1 MTEIKLNTYARVAG
15 LTYIIV
21 ILLGVFSV
29 NLIESSLIVSDDLAA
44 TYKNISGN
52 EFLFRIGLVSE
63 TVMYLL
69 VILLSLSLY
78 VILKT
83 VDNNLALL
91 ALLWRA
97 AEATIGAATVVVSG
111 LIPLV
116 LINTKT
122 VFSPEQVQTL
132 LKLFLDIRNSGLDIV
147 LMFIGVGGTIF
158 CYLFYKSNYVPKLL
172 AGWGIITYLSMLLL
186 SFISLLSPNFPETYK
201 MIFYVPGGLFELI
214 FGFWLLIKGVKI
226 NYAKEK
232 LRPQT
237 N

>member
-1 MTEIKLNTYARVAG
+1 LTEIKLNTYARVAG

-97 AEATIGAATVVVSG
+97 AEAIIGAATVVVSG

-147 LMFIGVGGTIF
+147 LMFIGVGSTIF
-158 CYLFYKSNYVPKLL
+158 CYLFYKSKYVPRFL

-186 SFISLLSPNFPETYK
+186 SFISLLSPDFPETYK

-214 FGFWLLIKGVKI
+214 FGFWLLLKGVKL
-226 NYAKEK
+226 NYA
-232 LRPQT
+232 
-237 N
+237 

>member
-1 MTEIKLNTYARVAG
+1 MTEIKLNTYARIAG

-29 NLIESSLIVSDDLAA
+29 NFIASSLIVPDDIAA
-44 TYKNISGN
+44 THKNISDN
-52 EFLFRIGLVSE
+52 EFLFRISVASE

-69 VILLSLSLY
+69 VILLSLALY
-78 VILKT
+78 VVLKT

-97 AEATIGAATVVVSG
+97 AEAIIGAATVVVSG
-111 LIPLV
+111 LIPLI

-147 LMFIGVGGTIF
+147 LMFIGVGSTIF
-158 CYLFYKSNYVPKLL
+158 CYLFYKSKYVPRFL

-186 SFISLLSPNFPETYK
+186 SFISLLSPDFPETYK

-214 FGFWLLIKGVKI
+214 FGFWLLLKGVKL
-226 NYAKEK
+226 NYA
-232 LRPQT
+232 
-237 N
+237 